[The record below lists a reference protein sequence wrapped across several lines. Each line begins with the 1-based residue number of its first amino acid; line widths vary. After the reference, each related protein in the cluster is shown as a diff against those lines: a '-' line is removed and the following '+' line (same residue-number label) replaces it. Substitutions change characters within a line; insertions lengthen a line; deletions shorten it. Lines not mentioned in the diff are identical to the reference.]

1 MTMQDRCDIDLDQD
15 RLGAYLGHV
24 WPEAG
29 KLVRIQRYKGGQS
42 NPTYRLYFERSSAV
56 LRRKPFGTLLK
67 SAHAIEREYRVQDA
81 LKGTGVPLARMI
93 HLCDDTEVIGAAFY
107 VMEHV
112 EGRIF
117 WDPALAEIDPSER
130 RAYYEAMARSL
141 AALHRVDPNEVGLGD
156 FGRPGNYFERQ
167 IARWTTQYRASETEK
182 RPDIDRIIT
191 WLSET
196 PSPADNSAS
205 LVHGDF
211 RIDNMIFDPRKP
223 EILCF
228 LDWELSTIGHPIAD
242 ISYQCMQW
250 RLPNQGVISGLGGID
265 RAAAGIPTED
275 EYLSIYCQA
284 AGIPEIPHWPYYL
297 VFNFFRLAAILD
309 GVYRRVLDGNAS
321 DPERGRKMAAS
332 IPMLAQMAVQ
342 IIDEG

>member
-1 MTMQDRCDIDLDQD
+1 MQDSLHIDFDLS
-15 RLGAYLGHV
+15 RLGSYLAGI

-29 KLVRIQRYKGGQS
+29 RLIGVQRYKGGQS
-42 NPTYRLYFERSSAV
+42 NPTYRLDFEHRRAV

-81 LKGTGVPLARMI
+81 LKGTGVPVARMI
-93 HLCDDTEVIGAAFY
+93 HLCEDPAVIGAAFY

-112 EGRIF
+112 DGRIF
-117 WDPALAEIDPSER
+117 WDPALAEIDRSDR
-130 RAYYEAMARSL
+130 RAYYEAMARAL
-141 AALHRVDPNEVGLGD
+141 ASLHRVDAQTIGLGD
-156 FGRPGNYFERQ
+156 FGRPGSYFERQ
-167 IARWTTQYRASETEK
+167 VARWTTQYRASETEK
-182 RPDIDRIIT
+182 RPDMDRVIA
-191 WLSET
+191 WLAET
-196 PSPADNSAS
+196 PSPADDRAT

-211 RIDNMIFDPRKP
+211 RIDNMIFDPARP

-228 LDWELSTIGHPIAD
+228 LDWELSTIGHPFAD

-265 RAAAGIPTED
+265 RTASGIPTED
-275 EYLSIYCQA
+275 EYLAIYCEA
-284 AGIPEIPHWPYYL
+284 AGIQEIPHWSYYL

-309 GVYRRVLDGNAS
+309 GVNRRVLDGNAA

-332 IPMLAQMAVQ
+332 IPMLAQMAVE
-342 IIDEG
+342 IIDRG